1 MPQICR
7 RLITRPRRGPAM
19 RDLSLHRD
27 LRGENV
33 TPLFSSIAQKLLRSK
48 NVSRLGWRVAM
59 QLTRSYVM
67 VNRGKHLETCM
78 RTM

>member
-1 MPQICR
+1 
-7 RLITRPRRGPAM
+7 M
-19 RDLSLHRD
+19 RDLLLHRD

-33 TPLFSSIAQKLLRSK
+33 TLLFSSIAQKLLRSK
-48 NVSRLGWRVAM
+48 NVSRLGWRAAM
-59 QLTRSYVM
+59 HRTRSYVM